1 MFRVYVN
8 LPEGTRL
15 IIVVLA
21 YTGPKK
27 FRLDHVGLKLGETD
41 ALADLH
47 NIYPAKMGNKLNQWG
62 DTVPRYNDIMIYIY
76 I

>member
-27 FRLDHVGLKLGETD
+27 IRLDHVGLKLGETD

-47 NIYPAKMGNKLNQWG
+47 HIHPAKMGNKLKQ
-62 DTVPRYNDIMIYIY
+62 
-76 I
+76 